1 MDAEGGERGLRWWSS
16 GEDSKLL
23 LQGEWVRSLVGEL
36 RSYMSRTVAKKTK
49 IKKKIGE

>member
-1 MDAEGGERGLRWWSS
+1 MDAEGGEQGLPWWSS

-36 RSYMSRTVAKKTK
+36 RSYLSRTVARKIK
-49 IKKKIGE
+49 IKKIGG